1 MNKLKSLSR
10 ERLPELQLV
19 RAFAIIGVLS
29 VHSTSYA
36 VSAMT
41 DSNYFF
47 MYNFM
52 NIFMKF
58 GTPTFIFLSSLVLFY
73 N

>member
-10 ERLPELQLV
+10 ERLPESQLV

-41 DSNYFF
+41 ASNYF

-58 GTPTFIFLSSLVLFY
+58 GTLDIYIFEQSGTLL
-73 N
+73 

>member
-1 MNKLKSLSR
+1 MNKMNSLPR

-41 DSNYFF
+41 DSKYF
-47 MYNFM
+47 
-52 NIFMKF
+52 
-58 GTPTFIFLSSLVLFY
+58 SSTIL
-73 N
+73 

>member
-10 ERLPELQLV
+10 ERLPESQLV

-41 DSNYFF
+41 DSKYFYVQF
-47 MYNFM
+47 HEHLHEIRNADIY
-52 NIFMKF
+52 IFEQS
-58 GTPTFIFLSSLVLFY
+58 GTLL
-73 N
+73 

>member
-41 DSNYFF
+41 DSKYFYVQF
-47 MYNFM
+47 HEHLHEIRNADIY
-52 NIFMKF
+52 IFEQS
-58 GTPTFIFLSSLVLFY
+58 GTLL
-73 N
+73 